1 MRRKFVWNTNSG
13 YIEKVNTVLYKYFYL
28 DFYHYI
34 YNYILLC
41 LLMAS
46 PISYIL
52 VITNPIIFCR
62 KYGMNVYG
70 EFFASIFS
78 IQFFTVKILYCIL
91 NSEDQTTN
99 RNWKTELNTKHT
111 VCLNWFLTCLFKAS
125 KIKSFNNLSISCL
138 KWLDY
143 FVYKN

>member
-1 MRRKFVWNTNSG
+1 MRWKFVWNTNSG
-13 YIEKVNTVLYKYFYL
+13 YIEKVNTVLYKYFCLY
-28 DFYHYI
+28 FYHYI

-41 LLMAS
+41 LLMAG

-99 RNWKTELNTKHT
+99 RNWKTELNIQFVWIDFLPVYSKHQRS
-111 VCLNWFLTCLFKAS
+111 KAS
-125 KIKSFNNLSISCL
+125 IIYQFHVWN
-138 KWLDY
+138 D
-143 FVYKN
+143 